1 MAQHD
6 TEKLIAE
13 AEQHVSQGS
22 MLSAMSLLRQALHQ
36 NPTHVY
42 AATRMADLLIEQGQ
56 DEDAAALLSSALTHA
71 PRFSPAHLLS
81 ARLSARKGD
90 AQGALASL
98 DKAILHDNSAWGARV
113 EKAQLLE
120 SLGRGK
126 EASLCWGNA
135 IRSMPSAIRE
145 SQQMQGLVEHAR
157 RQVTGNLATLR
168 EVLEVRLGPA
178 MQGEQAKDLARFNHA
193 FDIVTGRREF
203 VTANPLFLPIPR
215 LPAIP
220 YFDAKEFAWASEI
233 EAATNDIRRELR
245 DVMGDAESGFIPYVQ
260 TREGESSGQFAPLD
274 QSKAW
279 SAYFLWKHG
288 RRVEAHCQ
296 ACPITVAA
304 TAKAPLPRIRARA
317 PAVFFSRLDPE
328 VHIPPHNGAT
338 NARLTVHLPLIVPDR
353 CAFRVGDETR
363 EWKEGELLIFDDTIL
378 HEAWNGSDQ
387 QRVVLI
393 FDIWHPMLTELE
405 RELVTQTVEGLVD
418 YYGDAA
424 DLGEL

>member
-1 MAQHD
+1 MTQD
-6 TEKLIAE
+6 NTEKLIAE
-13 AEQHVSQGS
+13 AEHHIDQRSI
-22 MLSAMSLLRQALHQ
+22 LSAISLLRQALRLD
-36 NPTHVY
+36 PTHAY

-56 DEDAAALLSSALTHA
+56 YDEAGAFLSTALTHA
-71 PRFSPAHLLS
+71 PRFSHAHLLS
-81 ARLSARKGD
+81 ARLAVQRGD
-90 AQGALASL
+90 ADGALQSL
-98 DKAILHDNSAWGARV
+98 DKAILHDNSAWGARI

-120 SLGRGK
+120 SLGRSK

-135 IRSMPSAIRE
+135 VRSMPSAVRE
-145 SQQMQGLVEHAR
+145 SPQMQGLIEHAR
-157 RQVTGNLATLR
+157 THVTGNLSALR
-168 EVLEVRLGPA
+168 ESLLARVGPR
-178 MQGEQAKDLARFNHA
+178 MQGETAGNLERFNHA
-193 FDIVTGRREF
+193 LDIVTGRREF

-220 YFDAKEFAWASEI
+220 YFDRKDFSWASEV
-233 EAATNDIRRELR
+233 EAATNEIRRELHS
-245 DVMGDAESGFIPYVQ
+245 VMGDAKSGFIPYVQ
-260 TREGESSGQFAPLD
+260 TRSGESSGQFAPLD
-274 QSKAW
+274 QDKAW

-288 RRVEAHCQ
+288 RRIDDHCE
-296 ACPITVAA
+296 ACPITANAVAA
-304 TAKAPLPRIRARA
+304 APLPKIHARA
-317 PAVFFSRLDPE
+317 PAAFFSRLDPG

-338 NARLTVHLPLIVPDR
+338 NARLTVHLPLIVPDQ

-418 YYGDAA
+418 YYGDTTE
-424 DLGEL
+424 LGEL